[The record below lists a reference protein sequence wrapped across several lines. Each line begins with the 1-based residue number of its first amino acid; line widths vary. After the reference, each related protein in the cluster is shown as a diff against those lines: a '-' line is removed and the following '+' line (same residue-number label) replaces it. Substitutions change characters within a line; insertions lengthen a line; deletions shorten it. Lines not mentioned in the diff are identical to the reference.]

1 MCLFSK
7 RLFCFEAKKHVR
19 LGRKGQHI
27 DSPAQAGNDL
37 QAFRPLVKLFI
48 LHKLR
53 VFTVNPLHLD
63 QYNKLAFSTPEQG
76 FREACLPF
84 FSLRLAYA

>member
-1 MCLFSK
+1 MCQFSK

-19 LGRKGQHI
+19 PGRKGQHI
-27 DSPAQAGNDL
+27 NSPAQAGNDL